1 MRLTVTTPTDFA
13 GAVTGNLNSRRGRI
27 IGLDALSEKAQVI
40 KPAPLSNLFGYTSE
54 LRNLTQ
60 GRAGFNMQ
68 FDVYEP
74 LPQNLAEEIILK
86 RKKQ

>member
-1 MRLTVTTPTDFA
+1 MCSSDL
-13 GAVTGNLNSRRGRI
+13 
-27 IGLDALSEKAQVI
+27 QVI
-40 KPAPLSNLFGYTSE
+40 KAQAPLSNLFGYTSE

-74 LPQNLAEEIILK
+74 IPQNLAEEIIQR